1 MDAPLLGAK
10 LGNDDEPP
18 GAYGAMR
25 PPSAPY
31 DGMTRVADTREVHR
45 PAFSTESSTGVYCCT
60 TPLAGFLGI
69 LCCPLTVLGM
79 PTTVPPRHEAV
90 GTVFGKYVATWKSS
104 GLYFINPCGLN
115 LRYVSV
121 NNRTHELQSIK
132 VADAMGNSL
141 VVSGVI
147 TYRVV
152 DTTKAALDM
161 VVMSSLVFAGIFLI
175 GDPVAMM
182 ISPDASEVERDAVR
196 ASLGLDRPLWV
207 QYLAFMNAAVHGDFG
222 KSFLAGQPAMQLIFE
237 RMPATLELVFLSLVI
252 ALVFGLP
259 MGVYAGLKPRSVG
272 AKSIMTG
279 SILGFSLPNFWVG
292 LMLIMV
298 FAVLLPDLIPG
309 WPRLPAS
316 GRGATVNV
324 LGVKLSLFTA
334 DGLLHLL
341 LPALTLAL
349 YKGALIVRLA
359 RATAREVLPMD
370 YIKFARAKGL
380 SERRVVGVH
389 VLKNIMIPIATV
401 SGLEFGQSVA
411 FAVITETVFSWPGMG
426 KLLLDSILLLDRPV
440 VVAYLMI
447 IVVFFVVLNLLVD
460 LLYSV
465 LDPRVRLESR
475 AT

>member
-1 MDAPLLGAK
+1 MLGYIIRR
-10 LGNDDEPP
+10 L
-18 GAYGAMR
+18 M
-25 PPSAPY
+25 
-31 DGMTRVADTREVHR
+31 
-45 PAFSTESSTGVYCCT
+45 
-60 TPLAGFLGI
+60 
-69 LCCPLTVLGM
+69 
-79 PTTVPPRHEAV
+79 
-90 GTVFGKYVATWKSS
+90 
-104 GLYFINPCGLN
+104 
-115 LRYVSV
+115 
-121 NNRTHELQSIK
+121 Q
-132 VADAMGNSL
+132 
-141 VVSGVI
+141 
-147 TYRVV
+147 
-152 DTTKAALDM
+152 AALVM
-161 VVMSSLVFAGIFLI
+161 VVMSALVFAGIFLI

>member
-1 MDAPLLGAK
+1 ML
-10 LGNDDEPP
+10 
-18 GAYGAMR
+18 
-25 PPSAPY
+25 
-31 DGMTRVADTREVHR
+31 
-45 PAFSTESSTGVYCCT
+45 VY
-60 TPLAGFLGI
+60 
-69 LCCPLTVLGM
+69 
-79 PTTVPPRHEAV
+79 
-90 GTVFGKYVATWKSS
+90 
-104 GLYFINPCGLN
+104 
-115 LRYVSV
+115 
-121 NNRTHELQSIK
+121 
-132 VADAMGNSL
+132 
-141 VVSGVI
+141 VI
-147 TYRVV
+147 RRLMQ
-152 DTTKAALDM
+152 AALVM
-161 VVMSSLVFAGIFLI
+161 VVMSALVFAGIYLI

-182 ISPDASEVERDAVR
+182 VSPDANEAERQAVR
-196 ASLGLDRPLWV
+196 VALGLDQPIWV
-207 QYLAFMNAAVHGDFG
+207 QYFTFVGDALQGNFG
-222 KSFLAGQPAMQLIFE
+222 KSFLAGQPAMGLILE
-237 RMPATLELVFLSLVI
+237 RMPATMELALCSLILSLAV
-252 ALVFGLP
+252 GLP
-259 MGVYAGLKPRSVG
+259 MGVYAGLRPHAASSK
-272 AKSIMTG
+272 AIMTG

>member
-1 MDAPLLGAK
+1 ML
-10 LGNDDEPP
+10 
-18 GAYGAMR
+18 
-25 PPSAPY
+25 
-31 DGMTRVADTREVHR
+31 
-45 PAFSTESSTGVYCCT
+45 VYIIRR
-60 TPLAGFLGI
+60 L
-69 LCCPLTVLGM
+69 M
-79 PTTVPPRHEAV
+79 
-90 GTVFGKYVATWKSS
+90 
-104 GLYFINPCGLN
+104 
-115 LRYVSV
+115 
-121 NNRTHELQSIK
+121 Q
-132 VADAMGNSL
+132 
-141 VVSGVI
+141 
-147 TYRVV
+147 
-152 DTTKAALDM
+152 AALVM
-161 VVMSSLVFAGIFLI
+161 VVMSALVFAGIFLI

-196 ASLGLDRPLWV
+196 ASLGLDKPLWM
-207 QYLAFMNAAVHGDFG
+207 QYLAFMNAALHGDFG

-259 MGVYAGLKPRSVG
+259 MGVYAGLKPKSVG

-316 GRGATVNV
+316 GRGATVSV

-411 FAVITETVFSWPGMG
+411 FAVITETVFAWPGMG

>member
-1 MDAPLLGAK
+1 ML
-10 LGNDDEPP
+10 
-18 GAYGAMR
+18 
-25 PPSAPY
+25 
-31 DGMTRVADTREVHR
+31 
-45 PAFSTESSTGVYCCT
+45 VYIIRR
-60 TPLAGFLGI
+60 L
-69 LCCPLTVLGM
+69 M
-79 PTTVPPRHEAV
+79 
-90 GTVFGKYVATWKSS
+90 
-104 GLYFINPCGLN
+104 
-115 LRYVSV
+115 
-121 NNRTHELQSIK
+121 Q
-132 VADAMGNSL
+132 
-141 VVSGVI
+141 
-147 TYRVV
+147 
-152 DTTKAALDM
+152 AALVM
-161 VVMSSLVFAGIFLI
+161 VVMSALVFAGIFLI

-196 ASLGLDRPLWV
+196 ASLGLDKPLWV

-259 MGVYAGLKPRSVG
+259 MGVYAGLKPKSVG

>member
-1 MDAPLLGAK
+1 ML
-10 LGNDDEPP
+10 
-18 GAYGAMR
+18 
-25 PPSAPY
+25 
-31 DGMTRVADTREVHR
+31 
-45 PAFSTESSTGVYCCT
+45 VYIIRR
-60 TPLAGFLGI
+60 L
-69 LCCPLTVLGM
+69 M
-79 PTTVPPRHEAV
+79 
-90 GTVFGKYVATWKSS
+90 
-104 GLYFINPCGLN
+104 
-115 LRYVSV
+115 
-121 NNRTHELQSIK
+121 Q
-132 VADAMGNSL
+132 
-141 VVSGVI
+141 
-147 TYRVV
+147 
-152 DTTKAALDM
+152 AALVM
-161 VVMSSLVFAGIFLI
+161 VVMSALVFAGIFMI

-182 ISPDASEVERDAVR
+182 ISPDASDVERDAVR
-196 ASLGLDRPLWV
+196 TTLGLDKPLWL
-207 QYLAFMNAAVHGDFG
+207 QYLAFMNAAIHGDFG

-237 RMPATLELVFLSLVI
+237 RMPATMELVFVSLVI
-252 ALVFGLP
+252 ALAFGLP
-259 MGVYAGLKPRSVG
+259 MGVYAGLKPKSVG
-272 AKSIMTG
+272 AKTIMTG

-324 LGVKLSLFTA
+324 LGVRLSMFTA

-341 LPALTLAL
+341 LPAITLAL

-370 YIKFARAKGL
+370 YVKFARAKGL
-380 SERRVVGVH
+380 SESRVVGVH

-411 FAVITETVFSWPGMG
+411 FAVITETVFAWPGMG